1 MSKKKQ
7 TYTSA
12 LEELQKIIE
21 EIQAEEVSIDDLA
34 EKVKKASDLIRFC
47 KEKLRTT
54 EGELGD
60 VLK

>member
-34 EKVKKASDLIRFC
+34 EKVKKASELIRFC
-47 KEKLRTT
+47 KEKLRAT
-54 EGELGD
+54 EEELGD
-60 VLK
+60 VLE